1 MTFSVS
7 SAVPRLMLL
16 LCFLWSAAWDASA
29 APVIRSAM
37 IESSV
42 DCARLTLV
50 SNERLVYRLNQVK
63 KGKVLSLTIAAMQLG
78 PQLNDLNAQIF
89 DANPALRK
97 VRVSNASDDAVRLA
111 FDLKTAI
118 LQPSVRAFSAQDGS
132 GHQLVIDICTA
143 DAKVPNGTASVN
155 AKERSTAKV
164 SSSVNAPTSAASNPF
179 VGVLRSTVLAA
190 NQGNLSGDY
199 SQLYAQL
206 SPSVQSKVR
215 PDQLAQALKGFRDR
229 SIDLSDVANL
239 DPVLFRAPWEDAQ
252 GLTNLTGYFPTKPLA
267 VRFVMALR
275 QMAEG
280 WRIEVLNLDTPS
292 PEELAA
298 ALKNSQASA
307 SLSKPPRLNAKGAS
321 NNAFESPHLDWST
334 DPPTASKW

>member
-78 PQLNDLNAQIF
+78 PELNDLNAQIL
-89 DANPALRK
+89 DADPALRK

-118 LQPSVRAFSAQDGS
+118 LQPSVRAFSAKDGT
-132 GHQLVIDICTA
+132 GHHLVIDICPA
-143 DAKVPNGTASVN
+143 D

-164 SSSVNAPTSAASNPF
+164 SSSLNAPITAASIPF
-179 VGVLRSTVLAA
+179 VGVLRSTVMAA

-206 SPSVQSKVR
+206 SSSVQSKVR

-307 SLSKPPRLNAKGAS
+307 SVSKQPRLNAKGAS
-321 NNAFESPHLDWST
+321 ANAFESPHLDWST